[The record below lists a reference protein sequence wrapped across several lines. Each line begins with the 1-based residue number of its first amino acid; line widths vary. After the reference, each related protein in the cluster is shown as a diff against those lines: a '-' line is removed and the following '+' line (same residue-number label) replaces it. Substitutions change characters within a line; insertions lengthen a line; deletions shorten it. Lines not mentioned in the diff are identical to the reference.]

1 LLHQGTA
8 LIPCDFI
15 VPMNTHYPLGNQHQ
29 MLVANAYA
37 QTEGLMLGKTPE
49 QVRSEM
55 SQANVEIDEAMVAQK
70 TFLGNRPSNTLAI
83 DLLTPYKMGMLLALY
98 EHKVFVQ
105 GCIWGVNSFDQW
117 GVEYGKSLAK
127 TVLNDLL
134 TNEVSTHDSSTLGLI
149 DYFKTCGELVNE
161 VQRG

>member
-1 LLHQGTA
+1 
-8 LIPCDFI
+8 
-15 VPMNTHYPLGNQHQ
+15 
-29 MLVANAYA
+29 
-37 QTEGLMLGKTPE
+37 
-49 QVRSEM
+49 
-55 SQANVEIDEAMVAQK
+55 
-70 TFLGNRPSNTLAI
+70 
-83 DLLTPYKMGMLLALY
+83 LALY